1 MFHDIK
7 NILHFIIIFQCILFA
22 SYLLAPKNIRRLSN
36 VILAAFLL
44 SKAMSELGG
53 VFFHFGELK
62 QFILSYGPHL
72 FYVPFPFRY
81 LYVPVLFLYILSM
94 TKKPFHFK
102 KGYLFHFVLFV
113 FFCVLVLLK
122 FQFLSGDT
130 VREMIGTGSIFSS
143 SERNLFS
150 LLEYLQFFGYAVAS
164 LIVLRQ
170 YRIKLKNVYSSI
182 EHINLSWLNFV
193 LFGFIVWKSLV
204 IIELVLWN
212 VTGNDYVFVLYI
224 TAEVVF
230 LIFVA
235 LMVLRGLKQPQIF
248 SGITENQS
256 KQKYEKTLLSDAAK
270 EDYKKKLLRYMKTQ
284 RPYLDPSLSLQDLA
298 ERASIPPH
306 HLSQILNSCLNQ
318 NYFDFINSCRIKES
332 KRLLSE
338 QVSNK
343 KTILEILYDT
353 GFNSKSVFNSAF
365 KKHTGMTPTQ
375 FKNLQNS

>member
-1 MFHDIK
+1 
-7 NILHFIIIFQCILFA
+7 
-22 SYLLAPKNIRRLSN
+22 LSN

-62 QFILSYGPHL
+62 QLILSYCPHL
-72 FYVPFPFRY
+72 LYVPFPFRY

-94 TKKPFHFK
+94 TKKPFHLK
-102 KGYLFHFVLFV
+102 KRYLFHFVLFV

-130 VREMIGTGSIFSS
+130 IREMIGIGSFFSS
-143 SERNLFS
+143 SERNLFN

-170 YRIKLKNVYSSI
+170 YRIKLKNVYSSV

-204 IIELVLWN
+204 IIQLVLWN

-256 KQKYEKTLLSDAAK
+256 KQKYEKTPLSDAVK
-270 EDYKKKLLRYMKTQ
+270 EDYKNKLLRYMKTQ
-284 RPYLDPSLSLQDLA
+284 RPYLDPSLSLQNLA

-318 NYFDFINSCRIKES
+318 NFFDFINSCRIKES

-338 QVSNK
+338 HVSNK

-365 KKHTGMTPTQ
+365 KRHTGMTPTQ